1 MTQSKTLTV
10 QEALNLLK
18 VLDKRIERKLGDTK
32 YVGVVQE
39 DKLVYPVSS
48 KGDKDKFISDAKSS
62 IDSLLDLIAYRHAL
76 KAGVL
81 RSNALTE
88 VVIGDKT
95 MTVAEAIDYKT
106 SIQSEKDLVQT
117 LVRDL
122 TQATTK
128 MTRINDDIDT
138 ALEKKQNSLLSS
150 GSGSDTDDKN
160 SVFIKFLKEQAEKEK
175 ATVLELEVGKVLVSD
190 YIKDKLD
197 SIEQFEQTVD
207 FKLTASNV
215 ATEITVEW

>member
-1 MTQSKTLTV
+1 MTQNKTLSV
-10 QEALNLLK
+10 QEALNELK

-39 DKLVYPVSS
+39 GKLVYPASS

-88 VVIGDKT
+88 IVIGDKK

-117 LVRDL
+117 LVNDL

-128 MTRINDDIDT
+128 MTRINNDIDT

-150 GSGSDTDDKN
+150 EKDEKSAEF
-160 SVFIKFLKEQAEKEK
+160 VKFLKEQAEREK
-175 ATVLELEVGKVLVSD
+175 ATVLELEVGKALVSD
-190 YIKDKLD
+190 YTKAKLD

-215 ATEITVEW
+215 STGITVEW

>member
-1 MTQSKTLTV
+1 MTQNKTLSV
-10 QEALNLLK
+10 QEALNQLK

-39 DKLVYPVSS
+39 DKLVYPASS

-76 KAGVL
+76 KAGIL

-88 VVIGDKT
+88 IVIGDKK

-117 LVRDL
+117 LVNDL

-128 MTRINDDIDT
+128 MTRINNDIDT

-150 GSGSDTDDKN
+150 DKDDK
-160 SVFIKFLKEQAEKEK
+160 SSEFIKFLKEQAEKEK
-175 ATVLELEVGKVLVSD
+175 ATVLELEVGKALVSD

-215 ATEITVEW
+215 STEITVEW

>member
-10 QEALNLLK
+10 QEALNELK

-39 DKLVYPVSS
+39 DKLVYPASS

-62 IDSLLDLIAYRHAL
+62 IDSFLDLIAYRHAL

-88 VVIGDKT
+88 VVIGDKK

-117 LVRDL
+117 LVNDL

-128 MTRINDDIDT
+128 ATRINEDIDKT
-138 ALEKKQNSLLSS
+138 LEKKQNSLLSS
-150 GSGSDTDDKN
+150 DKDDKN
-160 SVFIKFLKEQAEKEK
+160 PDIIKFLKEQAESEK
-175 ATVLELEVGKVLVSD
+175 ATVLELEVGKSLVSD
-190 YIKDKLD
+190 YTKAKLD

-215 ATEITVEW
+215 STEITVEW

>member
-10 QEALNLLK
+10 QEALNELK
-18 VLDKRIERKLGDTK
+18 VLDKRIERKLGDTT

-39 DKLVYPVSS
+39 DKLVYPASS

-88 VVIGDKT
+88 VVIGDKK

-117 LVRDL
+117 LVNDL

-128 MTRINDDIDT
+128 MTRINNDIDT

-150 GSGSDTDDKN
+150 EKDDK
-160 SVFIKFLKEQAEKEK
+160 SSEFIKFLKEQAEREK
-175 ATVLELEVGKVLVSD
+175 ATVLELEVGKALVSD
-190 YIKDKLD
+190 YTKAKLD

>member
-10 QEALNLLK
+10 QEALNELK

-39 DKLVYPVSS
+39 DKLVYPASS

-88 VVIGDKT
+88 IVIGDKK

-117 LVRDL
+117 LVNDL

-128 MTRINDDIDT
+128 MTRINNDIDT

-150 GSGSDTDDKN
+150 EKDDK
-160 SVFIKFLKEQAEKEK
+160 SSEFIKFLKEQAEREK
-175 ATVLELEVGKVLVSD
+175 ATVLELEVGKALVSD
-190 YIKDKLD
+190 YTKAKLD

-215 ATEITVEW
+215 STEITVEW

>member
-10 QEALNLLK
+10 QEALNELK
-18 VLDKRIERKLGDTK
+18 VLDKRIERKLGDTT

-39 DKLVYPVSS
+39 DKLVYPASS

-106 SIQSEKDLVQT
+106 SIQSEKDLVQV
-117 LVRDL
+117 LVNDL
-122 TQATTK
+122 TKATAK
-128 MTRINDDIDT
+128 MTSINDYIDM
-138 ALEKKQNSLLSS
+138 ALEKKQNSLL
-150 GSGSDTDDKN
+150 GSDKDNKN
-160 SVFIKFLKEQAEKEK
+160 SDVIKFLKEQAEKEK
-175 ATVLELEVGKVLVSD
+175 ATVLELEVGKALVSD
-190 YIKDKLD
+190 YTKAKLD

>member
-1 MTQSKTLTV
+1 MTQNKTLTV
-10 QEALNLLK
+10 QEALNELK

-39 DKLVYPVSS
+39 DKLVYPASS

-88 VVIGDKT
+88 IVIGDKK

-117 LVRDL
+117 LVNDL

-128 MTRINDDIDT
+128 MTRINNDIDT
-138 ALEKKQNSLLSS
+138 ALEKKQNNLL
-150 GSGSDTDDKN
+150 GSDKDDKN
-160 SVFIKFLKEQAEKEK
+160 SDVIKFLKEQAEKEK
-175 ATVLELEVGKVLVSD
+175 ATVLELEIGKALVSD
-190 YIKDKLD
+190 YTKAKLD

>member
-1 MTQSKTLTV
+1 MTQNKTLTV
-10 QEALNLLK
+10 QEALNELK

-39 DKLVYPVSS
+39 DKLVYPASS

-88 VVIGDKT
+88 IVIGDKK

-117 LVRDL
+117 LVNDL

-128 MTRINDDIDT
+128 MTRINNDIDT

-150 GSGSDTDDKN
+150 EKDDK
-160 SVFIKFLKEQAEKEK
+160 SSEFIKFLKEQAEREK
-175 ATVLELEVGKVLVSD
+175 ATVLELEVGKALVSD
-190 YIKDKLD
+190 YTKAKLD

-215 ATEITVEW
+215 STEITVEW

>member
-1 MTQSKTLTV
+1 MTQNKTLTV
-10 QEALNLLK
+10 QEALNQLK

-39 DKLVYPVSS
+39 DKLVYPASS

-76 KAGVL
+76 KAGIL

-88 VVIGDKT
+88 IVIGDKK

-117 LVRDL
+117 LVNDL

-128 MTRINDDIDT
+128 MTRINNDIDT
-138 ALEKKQNSLLSS
+138 ALEKKQNNLLSS
-150 GSGSDTDDKN
+150 DKDDK
-160 SVFIKFLKEQAEKEK
+160 SSEFIKFLKEQAEKEK
-175 ATVLELEVGKVLVSD
+175 ATVLELEVGKALVSD

-215 ATEITVEW
+215 STEITVDW

>member
-10 QEALNLLK
+10 QEALNELK
-18 VLDKRIERKLGDTK
+18 VLDKRIERKLGDTT

-39 DKLVYPVSS
+39 DKLVYPASS

-106 SIQSEKDLVQT
+106 SIQSEKDLVQV
-117 LVRDL
+117 LVNDL
-122 TQATTK
+122 TKATAK
-128 MTRINDDIDT
+128 MTSINDYIDM
-138 ALEKKQNSLLSS
+138 ALEKKQNSLL
-150 GSGSDTDDKN
+150 GSDKDDKN
-160 SVFIKFLKEQAEKEK
+160 SDVIKFLKEQAEKEK
-175 ATVLELEVGKVLVSD
+175 ATVLELEVGKALVSD
-190 YIKDKLD
+190 YTKAKLD

>member
-1 MTQSKTLTV
+1 MAQNKTLTV
-10 QEALNLLK
+10 QEALNELK

-39 DKLVYPVSS
+39 DKLVYPASS

-106 SIQSEKDLVQT
+106 SIQSEKDLVKT
-117 LVRDL
+117 LVNDL

-128 MTRINDDIDT
+128 MTRINTDIDM
-138 ALEKKQNSLLSS
+138 ALEKKQNSLL
-150 GSGSDTDDKN
+150 GSDKDDKN
-160 SVFIKFLKEQAEKEK
+160 SDVIKFLKEQAEKEK
-175 ATVLELEVGKVLVSD
+175 ATVLELEVGKALVSD
-190 YIKDKLD
+190 YTKAKLD

>member
-1 MTQSKTLTV
+1 MTQNKTLTV
-10 QEALNLLK
+10 QEALNQLK

-39 DKLVYPVSS
+39 DKLVYPASS

-88 VVIGDKT
+88 VVIGDKK

-106 SIQSEKDLVQT
+106 SIQSEKDFVQT
-117 LVRDL
+117 LVDDL
-122 TQATTK
+122 NQATTK
-128 MTRINDDIDT
+128 MTRINEDIDK
-138 ALEKKQNSLLSS
+138 ALEKKQNNLL
-150 GSGSDTDDKN
+150 GSDKDDKN
-160 SVFIKFLKEQAEKEK
+160 SDVIKFLKEQAEKEK
-175 ATVLELEVGKVLVSD
+175 ATVLELEVGKALVSD
-190 YIKDKLD
+190 YVKTKLD

-215 ATEITVEW
+215 STEITVEW

>member
-1 MTQSKTLTV
+1 MTQNKTLSV
-10 QEALNLLK
+10 QEALNELK

-39 DKLVYPVSS
+39 DKLVYPASS

-88 VVIGDKT
+88 IVIGDKK

-117 LVRDL
+117 LVNDL

-128 MTRINDDIDT
+128 MTRINNDIDT

-150 GSGSDTDDKN
+150 EKDDK
-160 SVFIKFLKEQAEKEK
+160 SSEFIKFLKEQAEREK
-175 ATVLELEVGKVLVSD
+175 ATVLELEVGKALVSD
-190 YIKDKLD
+190 YTKAKLD

-215 ATEITVEW
+215 STEITVEW

>member
-1 MTQSKTLTV
+1 MTQKKTLSV
-10 QEALNLLK
+10 QEALNELK

-39 DKLVYPVSS
+39 DKLVYPASS

-88 VVIGDKT
+88 IVIGDKK

-117 LVRDL
+117 LVNDL

-128 MTRINDDIDT
+128 MTRINNDIDM

-150 GSGSDTDDKN
+150 DKDDK
-160 SVFIKFLKEQAEKEK
+160 SSEFIKFLKEQAEKEK
-175 ATVLELEVGKVLVSD
+175 ATVLELEVGKALVSD
-190 YIKDKLD
+190 YTKAKLD

-215 ATEITVEW
+215 STGITVEW

>member
-1 MTQSKTLTV
+1 MTQNKTLTV
-10 QEALNLLK
+10 QEALNQLK

-39 DKLVYPVSS
+39 DKLVYPASS

-76 KAGVL
+76 KAGIL

-88 VVIGDKT
+88 IVIGDKK

-117 LVRDL
+117 LVNDL

-128 MTRINDDIDT
+128 MTRINNDIDT

-150 GSGSDTDDKN
+150 DKDDK
-160 SVFIKFLKEQAEKEK
+160 SSEFIKFLKEQAEKEK
-175 ATVLELEVGKVLVSD
+175 ATVLELEVGKALVSD

-215 ATEITVEW
+215 STEITVEW

>member
-1 MTQSKTLTV
+1 MTQNKTLTV
-10 QEALNLLK
+10 QEALNQLK

-39 DKLVYPVSS
+39 GKLVYPASS

-88 VVIGDKT
+88 VVIGDKK

-106 SIQSEKDLVQT
+106 SIQSEKDFVQT
-117 LVRDL
+117 LVDDL
-122 TQATTK
+122 NQATTK
-128 MTRINDDIDT
+128 MTRINEDIDT

-150 GSGSDTDDKN
+150 EKDDK
-160 SVFIKFLKEQAEKEK
+160 SSEFIKFLKEQAEREK
-175 ATVLELEVGKVLVSD
+175 ATVLELEVGKALVSD
-190 YIKDKLD
+190 YTKAKLD

-215 ATEITVEW
+215 STEITVEW